1 MEINYKFDDS
11 KDEHKK
17 GVKKNKFTKDRIH
30 SYDTPEFEPSSG
42 WPDEEYGKDFNRL
55 DSDSPSFEGN
65 YWFVSQNFN
74 DVETNK
80 RPLHPQKDYLNYEDS
95 HTGDDH
101 VEIRGNHK
109 PTDKV
114 SHDDNPNSDHENYD
128 EKGKIFMDKKG
139 GQHLMTTE
147 TVKEETKH
155 IYKEKKNTMKS
166 TMQEQLSRIK
176 QIMLFEEGMSF
187 KDVKSLTEQD
197 EKVALAPTV
206 DAGITTMTVDKGA
219 VDSKGGEKNVDV
231 DSTVSTTKSA
241 TKSVPV
247 EKGTPD
253 MESPFSD
260 SAEKIDMESPYDS
273 PVMNIDTQIKDV
285 NGKIDDVKKA
295 IESTK
300 GDDAVVDELKTKL
313 KQLQNDL
320 DKLKTQKDAE
330 EKEPGEKPGEE
341 EPGEKPGKDDG
352 LVQLK
357 TLPLNEATNIE
368 SGPVGGL
375 GFPNSVNFTIGET
388 NYSLVERGSESGQK
402 QGELL
407 GNGPNSLNVMY
418 YTLSASPSKGGL
430 TSKVVDLA
438 RGKKGTTVISTKS
451 GMDSR
456 IFLEAM
462 KSLNISFNTMTVP
475 VKMGGIAAPG
485 DGYLAPPSAA
495 LPVPGGGLDV
505 TPVEFS
511 KSVGR
516 KAQAEIPQD
525 AIAYQSQSMLD
536 NPIQPTYSVEFA
548 EQGIVVYTFNS
559 QESLDNAMN
568 STPSEQNQAVEA
580 EILKFRGD
588 DGDDYD
594 DGDDDYG
601 DYIDGQIAPGDGFGR
616 IGPNKFNDKTNEVI
630 DLNVSLRDREGMY
643 NLKPG
648 ETMKGD
654 IQVQEVL
661 SNGVYPLYVVS
672 LDGSDDQT
680 FFKALQTSNPGLR
693 AEAVKFQA
701 GKTDKMMVLV
711 NANGKL
717 NAEAMSILGIKSP
730 KAAKVSS
737 KTTGM
742 KRGSYQAPTFGARLT
757 SQQPT
762 LNFGTSKSAYDPFS
776 GGGSDKGNVSDLKT
790 ADLKSLIDQLQSQ
803 LDGDDNEDF
812 DDEETLNET
821 YRRPKNYRRKPMNR
835 RRLNE
840 SSIVSKVKEYGNE
853 LQDFAK
859 RKGVPVDELKKGLE
873 GLSTGAVNMSKEIAQ
888 AAGEFLGVLVANNEI
903 PKSEVDGLE
912 KNLKESIKRSKNLI
926 KLTEGD
932 LYKIVDR
939 VLREKK

>member
-11 KDEHKK
+11 KDEYKK

-42 WPDEEYGKDFNRL
+42 WPDEQYGKDFNRL

-74 DVETNK
+74 DLETNR

-114 SHDDNPNSDHENYD
+114 SHDENPNSDHENYD

-187 KDVKSLTEQD
+187 NDVKSLTEQD

-206 DAGITTMTVDKGA
+206 DAGITTRAVDKGA

-241 TKSVPV
+241 TEYVPV

-273 PVMNIDTQIKDV
+273 PVSFIDSQIKAV

-295 IESTK
+295 IESIDVSK
-300 GDDAVVDELKTKL
+300 EGEEGELMDLKTKL
-313 KQLQNDL
+313 EQLQNDL
-320 DKLKTQKDAE
+320 DKLETQKDAE
-330 EKEPGEKPGEE
+330 EKEPGE
-341 EPGEKPGKDDG
+341 EPGTGKDDG
-352 LVQLK
+352 LVQLR
-357 TLPLNEATNIE
+357 TLPLNEATDIE
-368 SGPVGGL
+368 PGPIGGL
-375 GFPNSVNFTIGET
+375 GFPNEVRFTVGKT
-388 NYSLVERGSESGQK
+388 NYSLVETESKAGLE
-402 QGELL
+402 QGDEL
-407 GNGPNSLNVMY
+407 GIAPNTISVVY
-418 YTLSASPSKGGL
+418 YTLSQVGSSKET
-430 TSKVVDLA
+430 TS
-438 RGKKGTTVISTKS
+438 VISTKAGTDS
-451 GMDSR
+451 EAFLTAMD
-456 IFLEAM
+456 
-462 KSLNISFNTMTVP
+462 SLNISFSTMSVP
-475 VKMGGIAAPG
+475 TSGIKGPEAAT
-485 DGYLAPPSAA
+485 PS
-495 LPVPGGGLDV
+495 
-505 TPVEFS
+505 EFS
-511 KSVGR
+511 KLAVPQNQVAKSLYS
-516 KAQAEIPQD
+516 AQA
-525 AIAYQSQSMLD
+525 ALD
-536 NPIQPTYSVEFA
+536 NPIQPSYGVEFA
-548 EQGIVVYTFNS
+548 NVANQGIVVYSFNS
-559 QESLDNAMN
+559 QESLDNAIKVGK
-568 STPSEQNQAVEA
+568 EAQNEAVAA
-580 EILKFRGD
+580 EVLK
-588 DGDDYD
+588 YD
-594 DGDDDYG
+594 QGDDDGFLDPG
-601 DYIDGQIAPGDGFGR
+601 DDDGFLEPGDGEIMTAEGAGNSYELNFDGDARIFGSQYIKNLGTGKVTKGGKENELLITFGKTTHAKYGNGELR
-616 IGPNKFNDKTNEVI
+616 GSNEGSNDVFYLTFTTQ
-630 DLNVSLRDREGMY
+630 D
-643 NLKPG
+643 
-648 ETMKGD
+648 GD
-654 IQVQEVL
+654 IANTAKV
-661 SNGVYPLYVVS
+661 PFRVS
-672 LDGSDDQT
+672 SL
-680 FFKALQTSNPGLR
+680 
-693 AEAVKFQA
+693 
-701 GKTDKMMVLV
+701 
-711 NANGKL
+711 
-717 NAEAMSILGIKSP
+717 KS
-730 KAAKVSS
+730 AKVSS
-737 KTTGM
+737 KPTGM
-742 KRGSYQAPTFGARLT
+742 KRGSYQAPTFGTRLT

-776 GGGSDKGNVSDLKT
+776 GGGIDKGNVSDLKT

-821 YRRPKNYRRKPMNR
+821 YRRPNNYRRKPMNR

-840 SSIVSKVKEYGNE
+840 SSILSKVKEYSTE
-853 LQDFAK
+853 LEDFAK
-859 RKGVPVDELKKGLE
+859 RKGVPVDKLKKGLE

>member
-11 KDEHKK
+11 KDEYKK

-42 WPDEEYGKDFNRL
+42 WPDEQYGKDFNRL

-74 DVETNK
+74 DLETNK

-114 SHDDNPNSDHENYD
+114 SHDENPNSDHENYD

-206 DAGITTMTVDKGA
+206 DAGITTMAVDKGA

-273 PVMNIDTQIKDV
+273 PVMNIDSQIKAV

-300 GDDAVVDELKTKL
+300 GEGAVVDELKTTL
-313 KQLQNDL
+313 EQLQNDL

-330 EKEPGEKPGEE
+330 EKEPGEKPGT
-341 EPGEKPGKDDG
+341 GKDDG
-352 LVQLK
+352 LVQLR
-357 TLPLNEATNIE
+357 TLPLNEATDIE
-368 SGPVGGL
+368 PGPIGGL

-388 NYSLVERGSESGQK
+388 NYSLEGIGSVSGQE

-407 GNGPNSLNVMY
+407 GNAPNTLNVMY
-418 YTLSASPSKGGL
+418 YTLSASSPRVGELSKG
-430 TSKVVDLA
+430 SSVAVVST
-438 RGKKGTTVISTKS
+438 RTGK
-451 GMDSR
+451 DSQ

-462 KSLNISFNTMTVP
+462 KSLNISFNTMAVP
-475 VKMGGIAAPG
+475 VKGGIAAPG
-485 DGYLAPPSAA
+485 DGFAA
-495 LPVPGGGLDV
+495 S
-505 TPVEFS
+505 PVEFS

-516 KAQAEIPQD
+516 EAQAEIPQA
-525 AIAYQSQSMLD
+525 AISNSFLSKAYQSKSMLD
-536 NPIQPTYSVEFA
+536 NPIQPGYSIDNVFDA
-548 EQGIVVYTFNS
+548 VQQGIVVYTFNS
-559 QESLDNAMN
+559 LESLDTAMK

-580 EILKFRGD
+580 EILKYDQGD
-588 DGDDYD
+588 DGDDG
-594 DGDDDYG
+594 GDLE
-601 DYIDGQIAPGDGFGR
+601 PGDGEIMTAEGAGNSYELNFDGDGR
-616 IGPNKFNDKTNEVI
+616 IFGSQFIKNLGTGKVTKGGKENELLI
-630 DLNVSLRDREGMY
+630 TF
-643 NLKPG
+643 G
-648 ETMKGD
+648 ETTHAKYGNGELKG
-654 IQVQEVL
+654 
-661 SNGVYPLYVVS
+661 SNEGSNDVFYLDFYTPDGDNMTGGVKVPFRVS
-672 LDGSDDQT
+672 SL
-680 FFKALQTSNPGLR
+680 
-693 AEAVKFQA
+693 
-701 GKTDKMMVLV
+701 
-711 NANGKL
+711 
-717 NAEAMSILGIKSP
+717 KS
-730 KAAKVSS
+730 AKVSS
-737 KTTGM
+737 KPTGM
-742 KRGSYQAPTFGARLT
+742 KRGSYQAPTFGTRLT

-776 GGGSDKGNVSDLKT
+776 GGGIDKLVNSIDKGNVSDLKT

-821 YRRPKNYRRKPMNR
+821 YRRPNNYRRKPMNR

-840 SSIVSKVKEYGNE
+840 SSILSKVKEYSTE
-853 LQDFAK
+853 LEDFAK
-859 RKGVPVDELKKGLE
+859 RKGVPVDKLKKGLE

-939 VLREKK
+939 VLREKNR

>member
-114 SHDDNPNSDHENYD
+114 SHDENPNSDHENYD

-139 GQHLMTTE
+139 GQHLMATE

-166 TMQEQLSRIK
+166 TMQEQLNRIK
-176 QIMLFEEGMSF
+176 QMMLFEEGMSF

-206 DAGITTMTVDKGA
+206 DTGITTAAVDKGA

-247 EKGTPD
+247 EKGTAD

-260 SAEKIDMESPYDS
+260 SAEKIDMESPYES
-273 PVMNIDTQIKDV
+273 PVMNIDSQIKAV

-295 IESTK
+295 IESGE
-300 GDDAVVDELKTKL
+300 GDDAFVDGLKTQL
-313 KQLQNDL
+313 EQLQNDL
-320 DKLKTQKDAE
+320 DKLKTQKDSE

-341 EPGEKPGKDDG
+341 EPGKEEPGKGDG
-352 LVQLK
+352 LVQLR

-388 NYSLVERGSESGQK
+388 NYSLVERGSESGQM

-418 YTLSASPSKGGL
+418 YTLSALPSKGGL
-430 TSKVVDLA
+430 TSKASDLA
-438 RGKKGTTVISTKS
+438 RGEKGTAVISTKS
-451 GMDSR
+451 GMQSQVF
-456 IFLEAM
+456 IEAM
-462 KSLNISFNTMTVP
+462 KSLNISFNTMMVP
-475 VKMGGIAAPG
+475 VKMGGIFDPGDGFAAPG

-495 LPVPGGGLDV
+495 LPAPGDGFAA
-505 TPVEFS
+505 PVSGVKNEFPL
-511 KSVGR
+511 KMIPGDGIAVEMP
-516 KAQAEIPQD
+516 QA
-525 AIAYQSQSMLD
+525 ASAYQSQSMLD
-536 NPIQPTYSVEFA
+536 NPIQPAYSVERG

-588 DGDDYD
+588 DGDDGD
-594 DGDDDYG
+594 DGG
-601 DYIDGQIAPGDGFGR
+601 DLEPGDGEIMTAEGAGNSYELLFDGDGKIFGSQW
-616 IGPNKFNDKTNEVI
+616 IKNLGTGKVTKGGKENELLI
-630 DLNVSLRDREGMY
+630 TFGNATHAKYGKGELKGSNEGTEDIFYLNFITQD
-643 NLKPG
+643 
-648 ETMKGD
+648 GD
-654 IQVQEVL
+654 IANRAKVPFRV
-661 SNGVYPLYVVS
+661 SPL
-672 LDGSDDQT
+672 
-680 FFKALQTSNPGLR
+680 
-693 AEAVKFQA
+693 
-701 GKTDKMMVLV
+701 
-711 NANGKL
+711 
-717 NAEAMSILGIKSP
+717 KS
-730 KAAKVSS
+730 AKVSS

-742 KRGSYQAPTFGARLT
+742 KRGSYQAPTFGTRLT

-776 GGGSDKGNVSDLKT
+776 GGGNQMGNVSDLNT

-803 LDGDDNEDF
+803 LDGEDNDDFKKKED
-812 DDEETLNET
+812 LNET